1 MGGGVVGMKHINFL
15 YIILYK
21 IKLSLVKPV
30 SPATMW
36 PKHSTCTGYMYMYVF
51 CESLV
56 KQKKSIYVISHSM
69 YTLLL

>member
-1 MGGGVVGMKHINFL
+1 MKHINFI
-15 YIILYK
+15 YILYK

-36 PKHSTCTGYMYMYVF
+36 PKHSICTGYMYVF

-56 KQKKSIYVISHSM
+56 KQKKYIIYNIP
-69 YTLLL
+69 